1 MRFSILPFGALTDT
15 LSASGISLTN
25 EQILTI
31 EDLHQYLTT
40 TYPAIAQQKFRYAV
54 NQEMVDS
61 THSLQ
66 DGDEIALLPPF
77 SGG

>member
-15 LSASGISLTN
+15 LSASGISLTH